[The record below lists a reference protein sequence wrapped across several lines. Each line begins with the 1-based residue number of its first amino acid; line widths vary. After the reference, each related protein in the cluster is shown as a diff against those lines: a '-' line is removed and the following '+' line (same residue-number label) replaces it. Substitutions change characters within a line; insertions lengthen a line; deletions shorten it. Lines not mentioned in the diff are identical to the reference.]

1 MCVLYLSEAS
11 SPADDLQ
18 LCGLSSFSSQLCV
31 CREHTLLQ
39 RRGVSTH
46 CSTLQHTA
54 THCNTLQHTAA
65 HCNTL
70 QHTATHTQHT
80 ATHTQPTAT
89 TKSLDRRPLFVS
101 ATMCLSVCVLSDT
114 HSCEDEEGAW
124 RCSCSRHA
132 RLASASPC
140 TRTGGGRARGQRR
153 ERQRPIGGGVG
164 EGGGKANKR
173 NVERERACEK

>member
-1 MCVLYLSEAS
+1 MMCNCVDCPLS
-11 SPADDLQ
+11 LRN
-18 LCGLSSFSSQLCV
+18 CV

-54 THCNTLQHTAA
+54 THCNTLQHTATHCSTLQHTTTHCSTLQHTA
-65 HCNTL
+65 THCNTL
-70 QHTATHTQHT
+70 QHTRNTLQH
-80 ATHTQPTAT
+80 TAT
-89 TKSLDRRPLFVS
+89 TKSLDRRPLFLF
-101 ATMCLSVCVLSDT
+101 AIICLSACVLSFT

-124 RCSCSRHA
+124 WCSCSRHA

-140 TRTGGGRARGQRR
+140 MRTGLGRARGQRK

-164 EGGGKANKR
+164 ESEGKANKR
-173 NVERERACEK
+173 DVERERASEK